1 MMNNFYYRSLRRIA
15 RHDEPEFSNASI
27 LNSMEKFVRTVS
39 EMEDTI
45 LVPSR
50 LLDLSVGDAGDTI
63 CMKGKRG
70 YTVKDTLANT
80 DLYRLYNIINQMKI
94 ELLWSQEPT
103 RGTEADDQLLIKS
116 HPVGS
121 PSAELH
127 HYPVA
132 VTGARLGHVRCPSTT
147 SMQSVQSASS
157 IASTSDSDSE
167 VGIEIDSGLEVEEC
181 ADLASIAAQD
191 FKRHLRGLHRSI
203 ARMTEAAE
211 YLTLRYQADVGGQ
224 VWFAVVSASIVIASI
239 GIMSRYRLIF
249 AISSSTLWKL
259 CMIL

>member
-1 MMNNFYYRSLRRIA
+1 MNYGDLSNADPARSLRRIA

-50 LLDLSVGDAGDTI
+50 LLDLSVGDAGDTV

-70 YTVKDTLANT
+70 YTAKDTLANT

-103 RGTEADDQLLIKS
+103 RIEPDDQMPLKG
-116 HPVGS
+116 HPIGS
-121 PSAELH
+121 PELAH
-127 HYPVA
+127 HHP
-132 VTGARLGHVRCPSTT
+132 ARLGHVRCPSTT

-157 IASTSDSDSE
+157 IVSTSDSDSE
-167 VGIEIDSGLEVEEC
+167 VGIEIDSGLEGEEC
-181 ADLASIAAQD
+181 ADLASIAAEN
-191 FKRHLRGLHRSI
+191 FRRHLRGLHRSI

-224 VWFAVVSASIVIASI
+224 V
-239 GIMSRYRLIF
+239 
-249 AISSSTLWKL
+249 
-259 CMIL
+259 

>member
-1 MMNNFYYRSLRRIA
+1 MYHARATSLRRIA

-50 LLDLSVGDAGDTI
+50 LLDLSVGDGGDTI
-63 CMKGKRG
+63 SMKGKRG
-70 YTVKDTLANT
+70 STVKDTLANT

-103 RGTEADDQLLIKS
+103 TMADDQTMANKS

-121 PSAELH
+121 PSADLTH
-127 HYPVA
+127 HHSAA
-132 VTGARLGHVRCPSTT
+132 VTNGRLGHVRCPSTT
-147 SMQSVQSASS
+147 SMQSVQSVQSASS
-157 IASTSDSDSE
+157 IAWTSDSDSE
-167 VGIEIDSGLEVEEC
+167 NGIEIDSGLEGEEC
-181 ADLASIAAQD
+181 VVDLASIAAEN
-191 FKRHLRGLHRSI
+191 FKRHLRGLHSSI

-224 VWFAVVSASIVIASI
+224 V
-239 GIMSRYRLIF
+239 
-249 AISSSTLWKL
+249 
-259 CMIL
+259 

>member
-1 MMNNFYYRSLRRIA
+1 
-15 RHDEPEFSNASI
+15 
-27 LNSMEKFVRTVS
+27 VRTVS

-70 YTVKDTLANT
+70 STVKDSLANT

-103 RGTEADDQLLIKS
+103 VADDQMPIKSS

-121 PSAELH
+121 PSAELAH
-127 HYPVA
+127 HHSA
-132 VTGARLGHVRCPSTT
+132 AMTGGRLGHVRCPSTT

-157 IASTSDSDSE
+157 IAWTSDSDSE
-167 VGIEIDSGLEVEEC
+167 NGIEIDSGLEGEEC
-181 ADLASIAAQD
+181 VVDLASIAAEN
-191 FKRHLRGLHRSI
+191 FKRHLRGLHSSI

-224 VWFAVVSASIVIASI
+224 V
-239 GIMSRYRLIF
+239 
-249 AISSSTLWKL
+249 
-259 CMIL
+259 

>member
-1 MMNNFYYRSLRRIA
+1 
-15 RHDEPEFSNASI
+15 
-27 LNSMEKFVRTVS
+27 MEKFVRTVS

-70 YTVKDTLANT
+70 STVKDALANT

-103 RGTEADDQLLIKS
+103 AADDQMPIKS

-121 PSAELH
+121 PSELAH
-127 HYPVA
+127 HHPA
-132 VTGARLGHVRCPSTT
+132 AMTGSRLGHVRCPSTT
-147 SMQSVQSASS
+147 SMQSVQSTSS
-157 IASTSDSDSE
+157 IAWTSDSDSE
-167 VGIEIDSGLEVEEC
+167 NGIEIDSGLEGEEC
-181 ADLASIAAQD
+181 DLASIAAEN
-191 FKRHLRGLHRSI
+191 FRRHLRGLHSSI

-211 YLTLRYQADVGGQ
+211 YLTLRYQADMDGQ
-224 VWFAVVSASIVIASI
+224 VWFAAGIIVAIVIVAACASLIVIANRPRVLVSQSI
-239 GIMSRYRLIF
+239 SWTLSRFPVSWFGRREELQETPTANREGLP
-249 AISSSTLWKL
+249 AIELTQ
-259 CMIL
+259 

>member
-1 MMNNFYYRSLRRIA
+1 MIGSMPIPNLRRIA

-70 YTVKDTLANT
+70 CTVKDTLANT

-103 RGTEADDQLLIKS
+103 RGTTADDQMPIKS

-121 PSAELH
+121 PSAELAPH
-127 HYPVA
+127 HHPAA
-132 VTGARLGHVRCPSTT
+132 VTGVRLGHVRCPSTT

-167 VGIEIDSGLEVEEC
+167 NGIEIDSGLEVEEC
-181 ADLASIAAQD
+181 GLDLATIAAEN

-224 VWFAVVSASIVIASI
+224 V
-239 GIMSRYRLIF
+239 
-249 AISSSTLWKL
+249 
-259 CMIL
+259 

>member
-1 MMNNFYYRSLRRIA
+1 MNYGDMTNVDPARSLRRIA

-50 LLDLSVGDAGDTI
+50 LLDLSVGDASDTI

-70 YTVKDTLANT
+70 CTVKDTLANT

-94 ELLWSQEPT
+94 ELLWSQETT
-103 RGTEADDQLLIKS
+103 RGTVADDQMPIKS

-121 PSAELH
+121 PSVELAH
-127 HYPVA
+127 HHPA
-132 VTGARLGHVRCPSTT
+132 ASRLGHVRCPSTT

-157 IASTSDSDSE
+157 IAWTSDSDSE
-167 VGIEIDSGLEVEEC
+167 NGIEIDSGLEGEEC
-181 ADLASIAAQD
+181 VVDLASIAAEN
-191 FKRHLRGLHRSI
+191 FKRHLRGLHSSI

-211 YLTLRYQADVGGQ
+211 YLTLRYQADIGGQ
-224 VWFAVVSASIVIASI
+224 V
-239 GIMSRYRLIF
+239 
-249 AISSSTLWKL
+249 
-259 CMIL
+259 

>member
-1 MMNNFYYRSLRRIA
+1 
-15 RHDEPEFSNASI
+15 
-27 LNSMEKFVRTVS
+27 MEKFVRTVS

-70 YTVKDTLANT
+70 YTVQDTLANT

-103 RGTEADDQLLIKS
+103 RGNEADDQLLIKS
-116 HPVGS
+116 HPIGS

-127 HYPVA
+127 HYPV

-167 VGIEIDSGLEVEEC
+167 VGIEIDSGLEGEEC
-181 ADLASIAAQD
+181 ADLASIAAQN

-224 VWFAVVSASIVIASI
+224 V
-239 GIMSRYRLIF
+239 
-249 AISSSTLWKL
+249 
-259 CMIL
+259 

>member
-1 MMNNFYYRSLRRIA
+1 MNYGDMTNVDPARSLRRIA

-70 YTVKDTLANT
+70 CTVKDTLANT

-94 ELLWSQEPT
+94 ELLWSQEPQPT
-103 RGTEADDQLLIKS
+103 VADDQTPIKS

-121 PSAELH
+121 PSAELVH
-127 HYPVA
+127 HHPMASVN
-132 VTGARLGHVRCPSTT
+132 GRLGHVRCPSTT

-157 IASTSDSDSE
+157 IAWTSDSDSE
-167 VGIEIDSGLEVEEC
+167 NGIEIDSGLEGEEC
-181 ADLASIAAQD
+181 VDLASIAAEN
-191 FKRHLRGLHRSI
+191 FKRHLRGLHSSI

-224 VWFAVVSASIVIASI
+224 V
-239 GIMSRYRLIF
+239 
-249 AISSSTLWKL
+249 
-259 CMIL
+259 

>member
-1 MMNNFYYRSLRRIA
+1 MNYGDLSNVDPARSLRRIA

-45 LVPSR
+45 LIPSR
-50 LLDLSVGDAGDTI
+50 LLDLSVGDAGDMV
-63 CMKGKRG
+63 CKLKGKRG
-70 YTVKDTLANT
+70 YTVQDTLANT

-103 RGTEADDQLLIKS
+103 RGTEADDQLIKS

-121 PSAELH
+121 PSEMH
-127 HYPVA
+127 HYPV

-157 IASTSDSDSE
+157 ITSTSDSDSE
-167 VGIEIDSGLEVEEC
+167 VGIEIDSGLEGEEC

-191 FKRHLRGLHRSI
+191 FKRHLRGLHRSL

-224 VWFAVVSASIVIASI
+224 V
-239 GIMSRYRLIF
+239 
-249 AISSSTLWKL
+249 
-259 CMIL
+259 

>member
-1 MMNNFYYRSLRRIA
+1 MNNFHCRSLRRIA

-70 YTVKDTLANT
+70 CTVKDTLANT

-103 RGTEADDQLLIKS
+103 RGTVADDQTPIKS
-116 HPVGS
+116 HPIGS
-121 PSAELH
+121 PSELTH
-127 HYPVA
+127 HQ
-132 VTGARLGHVRCPSTT
+132 TISSGRLGHVRCPSTT

-157 IASTSDSDSE
+157 IAWTSDSDSE
-167 VGIEIDSGLEVEEC
+167 NGIEIDSGLEGEEC
-181 ADLASIAAQD
+181 VVDLASIAAEN
-191 FKRHLRGLHRSI
+191 FKRHLRGLHSSI

-224 VWFAVVSASIVIASI
+224 V
-239 GIMSRYRLIF
+239 
-249 AISSSTLWKL
+249 
-259 CMIL
+259 

>member
-1 MMNNFYYRSLRRIA
+1 MNYGDLSNVDPARTSLRRIA

-50 LLDLSVGDAGDTI
+50 LLDLSVGDAGDTV

-70 YTVKDTLANT
+70 HTVKDALANT
-80 DLYRLYNIINQMKI
+80 DLYRLYNIINQMKT
-94 ELLWSQEPT
+94 ELLWSQEPA
-103 RGTEADDQLLIKS
+103 RSADIEADQNILKNSSTCSNGS

-121 PSAELH
+121 PTELMAQH
-127 HYPVA
+127 HPA
-132 VTGARLGHVRCPSTT
+132 TMGRLGHARCPSTT

-157 IASTSDSDSE
+157 IVSTSDSDSE
-167 VGIEIDSGLEVEEC
+167 VGIEIDSGLEGEEC
-181 ADLASIAAQD
+181 ATDLASIAAEN
-191 FKRHLRGLHRSI
+191 FRRHLRGLHRSI

-224 VWFAVVSASIVIASI
+224 V
-239 GIMSRYRLIF
+239 
-249 AISSSTLWKL
+249 
-259 CMIL
+259 

>member
-1 MMNNFYYRSLRRIA
+1 MNYGDMSNVDPARTLRRIA

-50 LLDLSVGDAGDTI
+50 LLDLSVGDAGDTV

-70 YTVKDTLANT
+70 STVKDTLANT

-103 RGTEADDQLLIKS
+103 RGNVTDDQTPIKS
-116 HPVGS
+116 HPIGS
-121 PSAELH
+121 PSAELVH
-127 HYPVA
+127 HHPA
-132 VTGARLGHVRCPSTT
+132 AMTGGRLGHVRCPSTT

-157 IASTSDSDSE
+157 IAWTSDSDSE
-167 VGIEIDSGLEVEEC
+167 NGIEIDSGLEGEEC
-181 ADLASIAAQD
+181 VVDLASIAAEN
-191 FKRHLRGLHRSI
+191 FKRHLRGLHSSI

-211 YLTLRYQADVGGQ
+211 YLTLRYQADMGGQ
-224 VWFAVVSASIVIASI
+224 V
-239 GIMSRYRLIF
+239 
-249 AISSSTLWKL
+249 
-259 CMIL
+259 

>member
-1 MMNNFYYRSLRRIA
+1 MLYCKRSLRRIA

-70 YTVKDTLANT
+70 YTVQDTLANT

-94 ELLWSQEPT
+94 ELLWSQKPT
-103 RGTEADDQLLIKS
+103 RGTEMDDQLLIKS

-121 PSAELH
+121 PSAESH
-127 HYPVA
+127 HYPVT

-167 VGIEIDSGLEVEEC
+167 VGIEIDSGLEGEEC
-181 ADLASIAAQD
+181 ADLASIAAQN
-191 FKRHLRGLHRSI
+191 FKRHLRGLHHNI

-224 VWFAVVSASIVIASI
+224 V
-239 GIMSRYRLIF
+239 
-249 AISSSTLWKL
+249 
-259 CMIL
+259 

>member
-1 MMNNFYYRSLRRIA
+1 MSIRTYRTELHRMLYCKRSLRRIA

-70 YTVKDTLANT
+70 YTVQDTLANT

-103 RGTEADDQLLIKS
+103 RGTEMDDQLLIKS
-116 HPVGS
+116 LPVGS

-127 HYPVA
+127 HYPVV

-157 IASTSDSDSE
+157 MASTSDSDSE
-167 VGIEIDSGLEVEEC
+167 VGIEIDSGLEGEEC
-181 ADLASIAAQD
+181 TDLASIAAQN

-224 VWFAVVSASIVIASI
+224 V
-239 GIMSRYRLIF
+239 
-249 AISSSTLWKL
+249 
-259 CMIL
+259 

>member
-1 MMNNFYYRSLRRIA
+1 MNYGDMSNADPARSLRRIA

-70 YTVKDTLANT
+70 YTVQDTLANT

-103 RGTEADDQLLIKS
+103 RGTEMDDQLLIKS
-116 HPVGS
+116 LPVGS

-157 IASTSDSDSE
+157 MASTSDSDSE
-167 VGIEIDSGLEVEEC
+167 VGIEIDSGLEGEEC
-181 ADLASIAAQD
+181 ADLASIAAQN

-224 VWFAVVSASIVIASI
+224 V
-239 GIMSRYRLIF
+239 
-249 AISSSTLWKL
+249 
-259 CMIL
+259 

>member
-1 MMNNFYYRSLRRIA
+1 
-15 RHDEPEFSNASI
+15 
-27 LNSMEKFVRTVS
+27 MEKFVRTVS

-70 YTVKDTLANT
+70 GTVKDSLANT
-80 DLYRLYNIINQMKI
+80 DLYRLYNIVNQMKI

-103 RGTEADDQLLIKS
+103 RGTETDEQAPIRS

-121 PSAELH
+121 PSAE
-127 HYPVA
+127 PAA
-132 VTGARLGHVRCPSTT
+132 VVSGGRLGHVRCPSTT

-157 IASTSDSDSE
+157 LVSTSDSDSE
-167 VGIEIDSGLEVEEC
+167 VGIEIDSGLEGEEC
-181 ADLASIAAQD
+181 AADLASIAAD
-191 FKRHLRGLHRSI
+191 NFRRHLRGLHRSI

-211 YLTLRYQADVGGQ
+211 YLTLRYQADMGGQ
-224 VWFAVVSASIVIASI
+224 V
-239 GIMSRYRLIF
+239 
-249 AISSSTLWKL
+249 
-259 CMIL
+259 

>member
-1 MMNNFYYRSLRRIA
+1 MLHSKRSLRRIA

-50 LLDLSVGDAGDTI
+50 LLDLSVGDAGDTM

-70 YTVKDTLANT
+70 YTIQDTLANT

-94 ELLWSQEPT
+94 ELLWSQEP
-103 RGTEADDQLLIKS
+103 RTEADDQLIKN

-121 PSAELH
+121 PSADLH
-127 HYPVA
+127 HYPV

-167 VGIEIDSGLEVEEC
+167 VGIEIDSGLEGEEC
-181 ADLASIAAQD
+181 ADLASIAALN
-191 FKRHLRGLHRSI
+191 FKRHLRGLHCSI

-224 VWFAVVSASIVIASI
+224 V
-239 GIMSRYRLIF
+239 
-249 AISSSTLWKL
+249 
-259 CMIL
+259 

>member
-1 MMNNFYYRSLRRIA
+1 MNYGDMSNVDPARSLRRIA

-50 LLDLSVGDAGDTI
+50 LLDLSVGDAGDAI
-63 CMKGKRG
+63 CTKGKRG
-70 YTVKDTLANT
+70 STVKDTLANT
-80 DLYRLYNIINQMKI
+80 DLYRLYNIINQMKT

-103 RGTEADDQLLIKS
+103 RGIQMDEQALNRS

-121 PSAELH
+121 PGSTELTH
-127 HYPVA
+127 HHPVA
-132 VTGARLGHVRCPSTT
+132 GGRLGHVRCPSTT

-157 IASTSDSDSE
+157 IVSTSDSDSE
-167 VGIEIDSGLEVEEC
+167 VGIEIDSGLEGEEC
-181 ADLASIAAQD
+181 PANLASIAAEN
-191 FKRHLRGLHRSI
+191 FRRHLRGLHRSI

-224 VWFAVVSASIVIASI
+224 V
-239 GIMSRYRLIF
+239 
-249 AISSSTLWKL
+249 
-259 CMIL
+259 

>member
-1 MMNNFYYRSLRRIA
+1 MGWAGEESIAWCAWSLRRIA

-70 YTVKDTLANT
+70 STVKDTLAKT
-80 DLYRLYNIINQMKI
+80 DLYRLYNIINRMKI
-94 ELLWSQEPT
+94 ELLWSQEPK
-103 RGTEADDQLLIKS
+103 RDVKADEQAPIRS
-116 HPVGS
+116 HSIGS
-121 PSAELH
+121 PSTESAH
-127 HYPVA
+127 HHPAV
-132 VTGARLGHVRCPSTT
+132 VTGGRLGHARCPSTT

-157 IASTSDSDSE
+157 IVSTSDSDSE
-167 VGIEIDSGLEVEEC
+167 LGVEIDSGLENEEC
-181 ADLASIAAQD
+181 IADLASIAAEN

-203 ARMTEAAE
+203 SRMTEAAE
-211 YLTLRYQADVGGQ
+211 YLTLRYQVDVDGQ
-224 VWFAVVSASIVIASI
+224 V
-239 GIMSRYRLIF
+239 
-249 AISSSTLWKL
+249 
-259 CMIL
+259 